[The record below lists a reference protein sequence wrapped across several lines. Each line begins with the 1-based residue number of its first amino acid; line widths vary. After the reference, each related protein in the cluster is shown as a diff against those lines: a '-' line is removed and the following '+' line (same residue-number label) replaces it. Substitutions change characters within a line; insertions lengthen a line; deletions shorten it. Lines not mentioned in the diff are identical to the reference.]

1 MLKKLLKNAHK
12 QIKKQKWTFER
23 LEIEAVLERPLY
35 VVDDIYLDGLIFHE
49 QQRYYFGSDY
59 YNFNQVNQ
67 KDDLNFNLKIPI
79 KWDRKNKIYLASK
92 GYWDSEIVFINKFRK
107 RFDDHHAEKWIKTPK
122 GKIRT
127 SMGKFKNIDQPK
139 KMILTNSIKWIVIA
153 DKNALRKLLNNITAI
168 GKKKAQGDGMVAKW
182 LIRPTTK
189 KGLRVFPCSKK
200 QTQKYQ
206 PVRPSYHDFTKS
218 VYCKLDKF

>member
-12 QIKKQKWTFER
+12 QIAKQEWNFER
-23 LEIEAVLERPLY
+23 LEIEAVLERPLHI
-35 VVDDIYLDGLIFHE
+35 VDDLYLDGLIFHE

-59 YNFNQVNQ
+59 YNFNQINQ
-67 KDDLNFNLKIPI
+67 ENDLNFNLKIPI
-79 KWDRKNKIYLASK
+79 QKDKNGVYLASK

-107 RFDDHHAEKWIKTPK
+107 RFDEHHAEKWIKTPK

-139 KMILTNSIKWIVIA
+139 KMILTESVKWVVLG
-153 DKNALRKLLNNITAI
+153 DKLALRRLLNNITAI
-168 GKKKAQGDGMVAKW
+168 GKKKAQGDGMIAKW

-189 KGLRVFPCSKK
+189 RGLRIFPCEEEKA
-200 QTQKYQ
+200 QKYQ
-206 PVRPSYHDFTKS
+206 PVKPSYHDFNNS
-218 VYCKLDKF
+218 VYCRFRNF